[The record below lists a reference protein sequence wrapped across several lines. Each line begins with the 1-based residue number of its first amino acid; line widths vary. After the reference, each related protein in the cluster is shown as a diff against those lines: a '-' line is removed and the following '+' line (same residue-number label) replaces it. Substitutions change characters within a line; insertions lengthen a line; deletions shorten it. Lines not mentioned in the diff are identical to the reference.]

1 MAEAEI
7 LPSGE
12 FGVAVLAQEETTT
25 EEQVAIAGTETTHN
39 DEDNNSSNNNDE
51 GAATPASVNLSNDSM
66 DPPAPN
72 LTKESPPRT
81 SPTKHQQ
88 EHQSASSLD
97 NPNESS
103 DEPLPSPEKFVNNGA
118 WVKNIV
124 ARTNI
129 ISLLATQHIHSCRF
143 GDDFYSPNIP
153 RICTFLFVRFQTLS
167 VSTVFSKSQD
177 WNDGRSL
184 ETSGAVGRPMAAI
197 ICQTKNISRPF
208 RSMSTGSLT
217 FSLIRDGGVEPRR
230 PLPWREENWH
240 SNHQGFRPM
249 FRCHK
254 WLTCWQI
261 SGRRRDWMYRN
272 DDDDKN
278 SIITLVLL
286 LQLLRANWWR
296 EHNKLCRLLWLSRME
311 ILLGDDGTFIFQFNS
326 NSDTWHIIIFSTN
339 DT

>member
-12 FGVAVLAQEETTT
+12 FGVAVLAQEETKT
-25 EEQVAIAGTETTHN
+25 EEQGAIAGTESTHN
-39 DEDNNSSNNNDE
+39 DEDNNSSNDQ
-51 GAATPASVNLSNDSM
+51 GVAAVNLSNDSM

-177 WNDGRSL
+177 
-184 ETSGAVGRPMAAI
+184 
-197 ICQTKNISRPF
+197 
-208 RSMSTGSLT
+208 
-217 FSLIRDGGVEPRR
+217 
-230 PLPWREENWH
+230 
-240 SNHQGFRPM
+240 
-249 FRCHK
+249 
-254 WLTCWQI
+254 
-261 SGRRRDWMYRN
+261 
-272 DDDDKN
+272 
-278 SIITLVLL
+278 
-286 LQLLRANWWR
+286 
-296 EHNKLCRLLWLSRME
+296 
-311 ILLGDDGTFIFQFNS
+311 
-326 NSDTWHIIIFSTN
+326 
-339 DT
+339 